1 MLYFLLIIS
10 VRSSYHVLLYTL
22 GDSGGTR
29 LSHAPMSKD
38 LYCLPRWLCCCH
50 FMHSAAQAP
59 DVRFSAVA
67 ITTDDF
73 R

>member
-29 LSHAPMSKD
+29 LSHVSMSRI
-38 LYCLPRWLCCCH
+38 YIVYQGG
-50 FMHSAAQAP
+50 F
-59 DVRFSAVA
+59 VVA
-67 ITTDDF
+67 ISCTVQPKLQMSDF
-73 R
+73 LP